1 MGGSRRAVDNSP
13 VFGSETTVSD
23 RERTEEFLSKCQATL
38 EVVVPNNNQLP
49 VRARLDSLQNKP
61 DRVELNR
68 VNSTAALVYINSYFY
83 TLNLNSKS
91 IALAVTVIGYCRRRR
106 FFFPRTGNY
115 STTKTKP
122 PNNNN
127 NGKTLNY

>member
-13 VFGSETTVSD
+13 VFGSETTVSY

-91 IALAVTVIGYCRRRR
+91 IALAVTVIGYCHRRR
-106 FFFPRTGNY
+106 FFFFREPETIQQQKQNPQTTTITG
-115 STTKTKP
+115 KH
-122 PNNNN
+122 
-127 NGKTLNY
+127 